1 VNFFFEEGGSM
12 GSTHSALELKEG
24 ILEFSSR
31 KKKSA
36 EIIQV
41 ESDLSFLDEE
51 IRIKKETIKG
61 IEADI
66 IESIKGENELS
77 KKHRLKRKL
86 FWFFME
92 YFFESGNIPLKNF
105 MGKIE
110 KNIIL
115 RTLHKVNGEQK
126 KAAEILGLKYTTL
139 NEKIK
144 KYRIRVQK

>member
-1 VNFFFEEGGSM
+1 M
-12 GSTHSALELKEG
+12 GSTHSVIELKEG

-36 EIIQV
+36 DVIQV
-41 ESDLSFLDEE
+41 ESDMAFFDEQVRMKEGALEE
-51 IRIKKETIKG
+51 I
-61 IEADI
+61 EANI
-66 IESIKGENELS
+66 IESIKGENEHS

-86 FWFFME
+86 FWIFME
-92 YFFESGNIPLKNF
+92 YFFESSDISLKSF

-115 RTLHKVNGEQK
+115 RTLYKVNGEQK

-144 KYRIRVQK
+144 KYRIRLQK

>member
-1 VNFFFEEGGSM
+1 M
-12 GSTHSALELKEG
+12 GSTHSVIELKEG

-36 EIIQV
+36 DVIQV
-41 ESDLSFLDEE
+41 ESDMVFFDEQVRMKEGALEE
-51 IRIKKETIKG
+51 I
-61 IEADI
+61 EANI
-66 IESIKGENELS
+66 IESIKGENEHS

-86 FWFFME
+86 FWIFME
-92 YFFESGNIPLKNF
+92 YFFESSDISLKSF

-115 RTLHKVNGEQK
+115 RTLYKVNGEQK

-144 KYRIRVQK
+144 KYRIRLQK

>member
-1 VNFFFEEGGSM
+1 LFEQGGSL
-12 GSTHSALELKEG
+12 GSTPSALELKEG

-36 EIIQV
+36 DVIQV
-41 ESDLSFLDEE
+41 ESDMAFSDEQV
-51 IRIKKETIKG
+51 RVKEEALRG
-61 IEADI
+61 IEANI
-66 IESIKGENELS
+66 IESIKGENEHS

-86 FWFFME
+86 FWLFME
-92 YFFESGNIPLKNF
+92 YFFESSNIPLKNF

-115 RTLHKVNGEQK
+115 RTLYKVNGEQK

-139 NEKIK
+139 NEKVK
-144 KYRIRVQK
+144 KYRIRIQK